1 MSQPIRI
8 IGMDFDL
15 TLIEHRN
22 GGVYVPPETYE
33 MLVALIESGVEVG
46 IVTGRGSWDMDKLL
60 EQAGVVWGRPFPTFI
75 CPRETFLYWITDG
88 RRQPDEAWNQARSGE
103 LAELVGWITPR
114 QYEWHKAIE
123 VAGLEIAHWILW
135 GDCGLEVGMN
145 SPEDAEQVR
154 QMLAGWVKDMPLAQ
168 VHRNYALAHVV
179 LATAGKGK
187 TLLHAA
193 RERDLAPQQV
203 LAIGDSLNDLQMLDG
218 KLGMHSGAVGNAD
231 PTVKQ
236 AVEAAGGMVATQPAG
251 TGVAEILRHYRQE
264 GLLS

>member
-1 MSQPIRI
+1 MNQHIRMV
-8 IGMDFDL
+8 GMDFDL
-15 TLIEHRN
+15 TLIEHRS
-22 GGVYVPPETYE
+22 GGVYVPSETYE

-46 IVTGRGSWDMDKLL
+46 IVTGRGCWAMDDLL
-60 EQAGVVWGRPFPTFI
+60 EQAGIPWGRPFPTFV

-88 RRQPDEAWNQARSGE
+88 RRQPDEVWNRARSEE
-103 LAELVGWITPR
+103 LAKLVGWLTPR
-114 QYEWHKAIE
+114 QYEWYKAIE
-123 VAGLEIAHWILW
+123 AADLQIAHWMLW
-135 GDCGLEVGMN
+135 GDYGLEVGMN

-154 QMLAGWVKDMPLAQ
+154 QMLSQWIRDMPLAQ

-179 LATAGKGK
+179 LATAGKGT

-203 LAIGDSLNDLQMLDG
+203 LAIGDSLNDLQMLNG

-236 AVEAAGGMVATQPAG
+236 AVAAAGGIVATQPAG
-251 TGVAEILRHYRQE
+251 AGVAEILRHYRQK
-264 GLLS
+264 GLLN